1 VHTYDWK
8 RGDDYSEY
16 LDLAEKYGMKLLNN
30 PASPIEKRVL
40 EERVRPNMLAW
51 YLADDASKRTTPEK
65 LRQKSLTVKMYD
77 NAHLTAQADSLGNAY
92 KTRYADFIGS
102 TDVFLPEI
110 YTVCSS
116 RQIGHEVLFVDYQVK
131 AVFRELR
138 EAGSPVKGVWPILQQ
153 FKGWGGWA
161 RFPTLK
167 ELRAMAY
174 IAIVAGGHGLTW
186 YTYASA
192 RPSPNN
198 IGAAENAQSWKDLV
212 CVTRELASIQDD
224 IASRTSKK
232 QLKATIMNGP
242 KHDVFGNSSIHTILK
257 DGIDGNL
264 MIAVNTAPKAVTVQ
278 FAVSGA
284 ECKEMFQNRLI
295 NCKNGFIDN
304 FEANEVHVYRIR

>member
-1 VHTYDWK
+1 
-8 RGDDYSEY
+8 
-16 LDLAEKYGMKLLNN
+16 
-30 PASPIEKRVL
+30 
-40 EERVRPNMLAW
+40 
-51 YLADDASKRTTPEK
+51 
-65 LRQKSLTVKMYD
+65 
-77 NAHLTAQADSLGNAY
+77 
-92 KTRYADFIGS
+92 
-102 TDVFLPEI
+102 
-110 YTVCSS
+110 
-116 RQIGHEVLFVDYQVK
+116 
-131 AVFRELR
+131 
-138 EAGSPVKGVWPILQQ
+138 
-153 FKGWGGWA
+153 
-161 RFPTLK
+161 
-167 ELRAMAY
+167 MAY

-192 RPSPNN
+192 RSSPNN

-224 IASRTSKK
+224 LASRTSKK

-242 KHDVFGNSSIHTILK
+242 NHDVFGNSSIHTILK